1 MKFLSTQLSHFFAER
16 QIRRNITSLVKF
28 LLFLLAV
35 IGVYSVLFHLIME
48 HVEGRYH
55 SWLTGLYWTLTV
67 MSTLGFGD
75 ITFTSDVG
83 RLFSI
88 VVLMSGIILLMIM
101 LPFAFIRYFYAPWLE
116 AQLKLSAPREAPHGL
131 KRHLVICKYDS
142 IAPGLIRKLK
152 ANAIPYVVLEP
163 DPVAAAHLLNDGVYV
178 VTGDVDNRHTYEALH
193 VSDARMV
200 LVNLEDTVNSN
211 VTLTVREVDS
221 SVPIAALVEN
231 EDSIDILELS
241 GATAVLPLKQRL
253 GEYLANR
260 VNAGAGRAHVVGQF
274 KDLLIAEFPARN
286 TPLEGLTIRETELRA
301 RVGASIA
308 GVWVRGKLLP
318 ATADQRLD
326 AASVPVVVGTE
337 AQIDQL
343 NRIFDASPQSERLVL
358 VIGGGKVGIAA
369 ARALKRN
376 GHTVHRVECDDALE
390 PTISEVVDQVVI
402 GDAADREALMRAGLA
417 NASSV
422 ILTTNQ
428 DAVNVYLSIYCRRL
442 NPDLRI
448 VSRITHERNFEAIH
462 RAGADF
468 VLSYA
473 ALGVESVFSQL
484 VGREPVVLGGA
495 VDYYLIEVPLALE
508 GRTLADS
515 KIGARTGLVVIAV
528 KNGTET
534 ITNPPPHLQL
544 PHAGKLL
551 VLGTPDQREAL
562 REAFA

>member
-1 MKFLSTQLSHFFAER
+1 
-16 QIRRNITSLVKF
+16 
-28 LLFLLAV
+28 
-35 IGVYSVLFHLIME
+35 
-48 HVEGRYH
+48 
-55 SWLTGLYWTLTV
+55 

-116 AQLKLSAPREAPHGL
+116 AQLKLSAPREAPHHL

-152 ANAIPYVVLEP
+152 ANAIPYIVLEP
-163 DPVAAAHLLNDGVYV
+163 DPVAAAHLLNEGVYV

-193 VSDARMV
+193 VSDARLV

-221 SVPIAALVEN
+221 GVPIAALVEN

-286 TPLEGLTIRETELRA
+286 TPLEGLTIRETELRS

-337 AQIDQL
+337 EQIDRL
-343 NRIFDASPQSERLVL
+343 NRMFDASPQSERLVL

-376 GHTVHRVECDDALE
+376 GHTVHMVECDASLE
-390 PTISEVVDQVVI
+390 ATISEAVDEVVI
-402 GDAADREALMRAGLA
+402 GDAADRDALMRAGLA
-417 NASSV
+417 EASSV

-495 VDYYLIEVPLALE
+495 VDYYLIEVPPALE
-508 GRTLADS
+508 GRTLAES
-515 KIGARTGLVVIAV
+515 RIGSRTGLVVIAV
-528 KNGTET
+528 KNGAET